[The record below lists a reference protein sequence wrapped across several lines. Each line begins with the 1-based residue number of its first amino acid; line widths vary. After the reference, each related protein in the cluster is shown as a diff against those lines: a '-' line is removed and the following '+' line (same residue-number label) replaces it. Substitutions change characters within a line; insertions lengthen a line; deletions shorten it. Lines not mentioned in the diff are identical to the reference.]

1 MFASFNPHN
10 SPQKKTI
17 LSLQCADEEAEAVA
31 GATQDY
37 AGTGQAAGCAW
48 DRGPLPF
55 GGFLGCWGPGGVSS
69 LV

>member
-1 MFASFNPHN
+1 MFASFNPLN

-37 AGTGQAAGCAW
+37 AT
-48 DRGPLPF
+48 PL
-55 GGFLGCWGPGGVSS
+55 GVEPELTSFSIS
-69 LV
+69 L

>member
-1 MFASFNPHN
+1 MYSALGKYLLKEWMFASFNPHN

-37 AGTGQAAGCAW
+37 AT
-48 DRGPLPF
+48 PL
-55 GGFLGCWGPGGVSS
+55 GVEPELTSFSIS
-69 LV
+69 L